1 MQFSHDDDHHLH
13 YAHAVVAKK
22 EVTIKLPVKTQSFG
36 NGSNYHSCLIMVN
49 MDDLKLDE
57 LGEASFGIMQLGH
70 LVEVSFG
77 IQ

>member
-36 NGSNYHSCLIMVN
+36 NWSNYHSCFIMVN
-49 MDDLKLDE
+49 MDD
-57 LGEASFGIMQLGH
+57 F
-70 LVEVSFG
+70 EVG
-77 IQ
+77 